1 VNQLPLT
8 PNNWSEGLHQACR
21 HLRMNWPAHWEGL
34 PRILTLCQQ
43 SLRLEQ
49 TTDDDTIVLNQF
61 AQWVAHDIEQQFAGN
76 TRPTEPAY
84 HNRLHTA
91 DVLIVLTTMLHI
103 LHATHAAHEDN
114 TWSSALLA
122 AAVAHDYKHPGGVN
136 QFAFQIERASWQ
148 GVQHIAQTLPSIWR
162 QRIESWILGTDAQ
175 SVHLNHQRIADQ
187 VFAWEAPWAQVLLN
201 EADIYVSATSEFGP
215 GLSDALAREW
225 QCAEFAG
232 HTRVATNAGR
242 ADFLH
247 NAHFSSPTAKALGIQ
262 AQVEQQLTSL
272 KQQD

>member
-1 VNQLPLT
+1 MNQLPLT
-8 PNNWSEGLHQACR
+8 PNNWPEGLHQACR
-21 HLRMNWPAHWEGL
+21 LLRMNWQTQWEGL

-43 SLRLEQ
+43 SLKLVQ
-49 TTDDDTIVLNQF
+49 ATDHDTILLNQF
-61 AQWVAHDIEQQFAGN
+61 AQCVAHDIEQQFADN

-91 DVLIVLTTMLHI
+91 DVLIVLTTLLHI
-103 LHATHAAHEDN
+103 LHATHAAHDDK

-162 QRIESWILGTDAQ
+162 QRIERWILGTDVQ
-175 SVHLNHQRIADQ
+175 SVHLNHQRIADHAFEW
-187 VFAWEAPWAQVLLN
+187 VDPWAQVLLN
-201 EADIYVSATSEFGP
+201 EADIFISATSEFGS

-225 QCAEFAG
+225 QCAGFVG
-232 HTRVATNAGR
+232 HSRVSTKAGR
-242 ADFLH
+242 ADFLR
-247 NAHFSSPTAKALGIQ
+247 AARFSSPAAKALGIQ
-262 AQVEQQLTSL
+262 AQVQQQLTP
-272 KQQD
+272 